1 MMDFGN
7 ENIRSESMMEAV
19 ELESKISGIIES
31 LPDRCREIFK
41 LNRFEELKY
50 KEIADKLGISI
61 KTVEVQMSK
70 ALKTLRLGLKDYLK
84 LIILFLFDFWR

>member
-1 MMDFGN
+1 
-7 ENIRSESMMEAV
+7 MMETV
-19 ELESKISGIIES
+19 ELESKISVIIES

-50 KEIADKLGISI
+50 KEIADKLEISI

-70 ALKTLRLGLKDYLK
+70 ALKILRLGLADYLK
-84 LIILFLFDFWR
+84 LIILFLLDFWK